1 MYVDFSSIKFER
13 MQIEKFCL
21 NNFLSKMLLFCHQH
35 HYSYNHIII
44 QFQNRLHHLLFWYGH
59 RNMVVI
65 GTLAK
70 RWTEPQNYKQFLVL
84 FAFVFLYM
92 LCIS

>member
-44 QFQNRLHHLLFWYGH
+44 QFQNRLHHLLFWDGH
-59 RNMVVI
+59 HNMVVI

-70 RWTEPQNYKQFLVL
+70 R
-84 FAFVFLYM
+84 
-92 LCIS
+92 